1 MKPTLILSL
10 AAFPALLHAAPA
22 KPAFASHRLT
32 AETVGHSVEI
42 KADLTGAKKLYLV
55 VSDGGDGLVADWTNW
70 VNPTLKGS
78 YGSRSLTELKP
89 VKVETGWGQVG
100 LNRNANGQP
109 MSISGKTGGL
119 GFGVHAPSVLEFD
132 LPEGTSSFEALG
144 ALDDGGVSQNA
155 GSTVEFKVYTQA
167 PPASAKPN
175 GGGGLDPDAAL
186 AGLTPGD
193 GLQVDTFAAEPM
205 LLSPS
210 SIDVDHLGRV
220 YVAEIVN
227 YRGHAGK
234 RPSGDRILVLEDTNK
249 DGQADKQSV
258 FFESPD
264 IISPHGV
271 TVLGN
276 KVIVSASGKVF
287 VLTDDNGDLKAD
299 RSEVLFSGIHG
310 AQHDHS
316 IHAFHFGPDGKYYF
330 NFGNEGTELKDKD
343 GKPVVDQVGNTI
355 TGSGHPYRQG
365 MIFRCDPDGSHVETL
380 AWNFRNNWEVAV
392 DSFGALWQSDN
403 DDDGNQ
409 SVRINFVMP
418 YGNYGYTDE
427 LTGAGWS
434 KGDAKTKEEVISRH
448 WHLSDPGVVPNLLN
462 TGGGS
467 PTGILVYEGDLLPP
481 VFRNQ
486 IIHCDAGPNIVRAY
500 PVTPH
505 GAGYSAESVRI
516 LEGTSDKWF
525 RPSDVNVAPDG
536 SLIVADWYDPGV
548 GGHAMGDLDHGR
560 LYRVTP
566 TGHQGYTNPT
576 FDLTTAEGA
585 AAALSNPN
593 EATRYLGYTAL
604 KAMGEKAAPAL
615 QALAAQAN
623 PRLQARALWLLAQL
637 PGKAEATVQAALG
650 SKNADLRAMGLR
662 LGLEHGMDAAQLVAK
677 LVKDP
682 SAAVRREAAIALRFS
697 KAPQAPAL
705 WAALAQQH
713 DGQDRWYLEALG
725 IGAALQWDACLDAY
739 LQAVPH
745 PETTP
750 SGRDVIWRSRAKASA
765 ALLAKIVKDASLPEA
780 EKDRYMR
787 AFDYQPT
794 AEKDRALESL
804 LQ

>member
-32 AETVGHSVEI
+32 PETVGHAVEI
-42 KADLTGAKKLYLV
+42 KADLVGAKKLFLV
-55 VSDGGDGLVADWTNW
+55 VTDGGDGLVADWTNW
-70 VNPTLKGS
+70 VNPVLKGS
-78 YGSRSLTELKP
+78 FGSRPLTDLKP
-89 VKVETGWGQVG
+89 VKAETGWGQVG

-109 MSISGKTGGL
+109 MSTNGKPGAS

-132 LPEGTSSFEALG
+132 LPEGTTSFEALG

-155 GSTVEFKVYTQA
+155 GATVEFKVYTSA
-167 PPASAKPN
+167 PPAAKPS
-175 GGGGLDPDAAL
+175 GGNGGLDPEAAL

-193 GLQVDTFAAEPM
+193 GLQVQPFAAEPM

-210 SIDVDHLGRV
+210 SIDIDHLGRV
-220 YVAEIVN
+220 WVAEIVN

-234 RPSGDRILVLEDTNK
+234 RPSGDRILVLEDTDH
-249 DGQADKQSV
+249 DGQADKQTV

-264 IISPHGV
+264 IVSPHGV

-276 KVIVSASGKVF
+276 RVIVSASGKVF
-287 VLTDDNGDLKAD
+287 ALTDDNGDLKAD

-355 TGSGHPYRQG
+355 TASGKPYRQG

-409 SVRINFVMP
+409 SVRINYVMP

-434 KGDAKTKEEVISRH
+434 KGDAKTKEEVINRH

-486 IIHCDAGPNIVRAY
+486 VIHCDAGPHLVRAY
-500 PVTPH
+500 PVAAQ

-525 RPSDVNVAPDG
+525 RPSDVAVAPDG

-566 TGHQGYTNPT
+566 TGHQGFKNPT
-576 FDLTTAEGA
+576 FDLATAEGA
-585 AAALSNPN
+585 VAALSNPN
-593 EATRYLGYTAL
+593 EETRYLGYTAL
-604 KAMGEKAAPAL
+604 KALGEKAAPAL
-615 QALAAQAN
+615 QALAANSN

-637 PGKAEATVQAALG
+637 PGQAAPTVKAALT
-650 SKNADLRAMGLR
+650 SKNPDLRAMGIR
-662 LGLEHGMDAAQLVAK
+662 LGLEHAMEPAQLVAD

-725 IGAALQWDACLDAY
+725 IGAALQWDACLAAY

-745 PETTP
+745 PETT
-750 SGRDVIWRSRAKASA
+750 SGGRDVIWRSRAKASA
-765 ALLAKIVKDASLPEA
+765 ALLAKIVKDPALPET
-780 EKDRYMR
+780 EKDRFMR
-787 AFDYQPT
+787 SFDYQPT
-794 AEKDRALESL
+794 AEKDQALESL